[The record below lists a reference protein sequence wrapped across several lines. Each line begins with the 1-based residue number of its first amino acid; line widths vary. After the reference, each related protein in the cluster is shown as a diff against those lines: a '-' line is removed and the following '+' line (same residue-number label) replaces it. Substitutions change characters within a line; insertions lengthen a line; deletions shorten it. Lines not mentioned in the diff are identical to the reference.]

1 MKATKIELNA
11 IYKKLEMQLKRISKI
26 ETEIMRLKKRQ
37 EYLEDSLLDGEDI
50 KRLKK
55 LDKALKKG
63 DVISLEEIKKD
74 LNL

>member
-63 DVISLEEIKKD
+63 DVIYLEEIKKD

>member
-26 ETEIMRLKKRQ
+26 EIEIMRLKKRQ

-55 LDKALKKG
+55 ATEALKKG

>member
-1 MKATKIELNA
+1 MKVTKIELNA
-11 IYKKLEMQLKRISKI
+11 IYKKLEIQLKRISKI

-55 LDKALKKG
+55 ASEALKKG

>member
-26 ETEIMRLKKRQ
+26 EIEIMRLKKRQ

-55 LDKALKKG
+55 ATEALKKR

>member
-1 MKATKIELNA
+1 M
-11 IYKKLEMQLKRISKI
+11 RI
-26 ETEIMRLKKRQ
+26 KKRQ

-55 LDKALKKG
+55 ATEALKKG

-74 LNL
+74 LEKLEHKIAKRIDKRSRAYRDL

>member
-1 MKATKIELNA
+1 MKVTKIELNA

-55 LDKALKKG
+55 ATEALKKG
-63 DVISLEEIKKD
+63 GCYLPRG
-74 LNL
+74 N

>member
-1 MKATKIELNA
+1 MKVTKIELNA

-26 ETEIMRLKKRQ
+26 ETEIMRLKKKQ

-55 LDKALKKG
+55 ATEALKKG

>member
-1 MKATKIELNA
+1 MKVTKIELNA

-55 LDKALKKG
+55 ATEALKKG
-63 DVISLEEIKKD
+63 DVISLEEIKK
-74 LNL
+74 

>member
-1 MKATKIELNA
+1 
-11 IYKKLEMQLKRISKI
+11 
-26 ETEIMRLKKRQ
+26 MRLKKRQ

-55 LDKALKKG
+55 ASEALKKG

>member
-1 MKATKIELNA
+1 MKVTKIELNA
-11 IYKKLEMQLKRISKI
+11 IYKKLEIQLKRISKI

-55 LDKALKKG
+55 ATEALKKG

>member
-63 DVISLEEIKKD
+63 DVIYLKEIKK
-74 LNL
+74 

>member
-1 MKATKIELNA
+1 MKVTKIGLNA

-37 EYLEDSLLDGEDI
+37 EYLEDFLLDGEDI

-55 LDKALKKG
+55 ATEALKKEML
-63 DVISLEEIKKD
+63 SP
-74 LNL
+74 